1 MINGYI
7 YAAVA
12 ALVAG
17 YIVMTKISL
26 SEAETKIENLRT
38 ELLNTH
44 NQMSSLKSSLKSS
57 NKIIS
62 DMQIDLETKDA
73 ELQEWRRKP
82 TKARYETIYRDVV
95 RDTNL
100 TGECDEVKNIINS
113 VSSIN
118 LNTL

>member
-7 YAAVA
+7 YAAA
-12 ALVAG
+12 AGLAIG
-17 YIVMTKISL
+17 YIVMTKMSL
-26 SEAETKIENLRT
+26 SDAETKIENLRT
-38 ELLNTH
+38 ELLNAH

-57 NKIIS
+57 NKIIG

-73 ELQEWRRKP
+73 ELQEWRSKP
-82 TKARYETIYRDVV
+82 AKIKYETIYRDVV

-100 TGECDEVKNIINS
+100 TGECDEVKSLINS
-113 VSSIN
+113 VSTIN